1 MKVKDTGIKK
11 DLGEVRVQGGPA
23 LTPLPVPRSEG
34 GSSRDLLAGGPSSAG
49 LRGPGQGASEA
60 SLEGA
65 E

>member
-1 MKVKDTGIKK
+1 M
-11 DLGEVRVQGGPA
+11 RVQGGPA
-23 LTPLPVPRSEG
+23 LTPLPVPCSEG
-34 GSSRDLLAGGPSSAG
+34 GSSGDLLAGGPSSAG